1 MSRQKRKG
9 GDAIGETNMFDNL
22 QYYQD
27 EISRLYGIIYEME
40 QDRSTLLKCMGRLES
55 ETVLQKAEIDR
66 LMVVIRSHENLDDE
80 VKIPLLKI
88 VNHCK
93 NCQTRAE
100 VRPIREMLYKVLR
113 CIGRPADYELIDSID
128 ECFNERERTRKEG
141 TNINNSIIYQGGS
154 IHEDK
159 SHNLNVKQG
168 NDKLLTDEE

>member
-1 MSRQKRKG
+1 MGRQKRQEK
-9 GDAIGETNMFDNL
+9 DEIREANIFDNI

-27 EISRLYGIIYEME
+27 EMARLYGVIYELE
-40 QDRSTLLKCMGRLES
+40 QERSTLLKSMGRLES
-55 ETVLQKAEIDR
+55 ETELQKAEIDR

-80 VKIPLLKI
+80 VKIPLLQI

-128 ECFNERERTRKEG
+128 ECFNEREKAKKEG